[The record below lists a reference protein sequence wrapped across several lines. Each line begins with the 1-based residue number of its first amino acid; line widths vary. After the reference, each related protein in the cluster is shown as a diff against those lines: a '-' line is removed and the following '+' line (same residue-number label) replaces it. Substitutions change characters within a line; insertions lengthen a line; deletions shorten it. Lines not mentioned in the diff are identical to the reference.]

1 MTSFQ
6 RPSSF
11 RMACSIPAEADAG
24 VCVRLLTGASLT
36 FACALAAS
44 SRAKY
49 VLPLCR
55 NTPHTQIDLP
65 PPIAAY
71 FAADSSDAN
80 AVARCFSESAVV
92 IDERREHRGR
102 PAITR
107 WKAEATAK
115 YHYTSEPLAVEAS
128 GPDVTVTARV
138 TGDFPGSPVELR
150 YRFTLDG
157 TTIARLEIT
166 A

>member
-1 MTSFQ
+1 MHTH
-6 RPSSF
+6 
-11 RMACSIPAEADAG
+11 
-24 VCVRLLTGASLT
+24 
-36 FACALAAS
+36 
-44 SRAKY
+44 AKA
-49 VLPLCR
+49 P
-55 NTPHTQIDLP
+55 IDLP

-71 FAADSSDAN
+71 FAADTSDAN

-107 WKAEATAK
+107 WKGEAAAK
-115 YHYTSEPLAVEAS
+115 YHYTSEPLTVNAS

-138 TGDFPGSPVELR
+138 TGDFPGSPVELQ
-150 YRFTLDG
+150 YRFTLEG
-157 TTIARLEIT
+157 ASIARLEIT

>member
-1 MTSFQ
+1 MPTHAHA
-6 RPSSF
+6 P
-11 RMACSIPAEADAG
+11 I
-24 VCVRLLTGASLT
+24 
-36 FACALAAS
+36 
-44 SRAKY
+44 
-49 VLPLCR
+49 
-55 NTPHTQIDLP
+55 HLP

-71 FAADSSDAN
+71 FDADASDAN

-115 YHYTSEPLAVEAS
+115 YHYTSVPLALDAS
-128 GPDVTVTARV
+128 GSDAIVTARV

-150 YRFTLDG
+150 YRFRLESAS
-157 TTIARLEIT
+157 IARLEIT

>member
-1 MTSFQ
+1 MPTHAQ
-6 RPSSF
+6 
-11 RMACSIPAEADAG
+11 
-24 VCVRLLTGASLT
+24 
-36 FACALAAS
+36 
-44 SRAKY
+44 
-49 VLPLCR
+49 
-55 NTPHTQIDLP
+55 TPIVLP

-71 FAADSSDAN
+71 FAADTSDAN
-80 AVARCFSESAVV
+80 AVSRCFSESAVV

-115 YHYTSEPLAVEAS
+115 YHYTSEPLAVDAS

-138 TGDFPGSPVELR
+138 TGDFPGSPVELE

-157 TTIARLEIT
+157 TSIARLEIT